1 MCNLYLKLVV
11 WWCEILGEITY
22 RMFNLW
28 AVVSWAVEMKGLL
41 WTTSLT
47 IFTLYHI
54 AAVSVDV
61 SLPTASFSCRSLW
74 ADSGYPGPSLT
85 LYLNSVSELT
95 NLFPLCSFPV
105 SVSEET
111 HLRSVSLLDWCA
123 CW

>member
-1 MCNLYLKLVV
+1 
-11 WWCEILGEITY
+11 
-22 RMFNLW
+22 MFNLW
-28 AVVSWAVEMKGLL
+28 AVVSQAVETKGLI

-47 IFTLYHI
+47 IFILYHI

-61 SLPTASFSCRSLW
+61 SLPTALFFPAEALW
-74 ADSGYPGPSLT
+74 ADSGYPGPTLT
-85 LYLNSVSELT
+85 LYLNAVSDLT